1 MKIVSFNVNS
11 LRQRL
16 HQLQSVI
23 DKHAPEFIGLQET
36 KVQDHD
42 FPLDAITAMG
52 YQVIYMGQKTHYARS
67 ATNPAMGFRGMPRMR
82 KNASSV
88 GNIKSTVNQ

>member
-16 HQLQSVI
+16 HQIEAVI
-23 DKHAPEFIGLQET
+23 EKHDPEFIGLQET

-42 FPLDAITAMG
+42 FPLAAIEALG
-52 YQVIYMGQKTHYARS
+52 YQVLYMGQKTHYGVALMSKQPCINAR
-67 ATNPAMGFRGMPRMR
+67 
-82 KNASSV
+82 
-88 GNIKSTVNQ
+88 